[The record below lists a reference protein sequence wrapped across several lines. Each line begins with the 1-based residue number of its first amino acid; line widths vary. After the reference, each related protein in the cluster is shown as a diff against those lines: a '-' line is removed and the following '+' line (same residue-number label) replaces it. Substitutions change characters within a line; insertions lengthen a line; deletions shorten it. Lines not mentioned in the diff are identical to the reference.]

1 MDRLYVLRHG
11 VAVPSG
17 TPGIADDDRPLTP
30 EGEHEVDRIA
40 KRLKRLRLDAERIV
54 TSPLPRAR
62 RTAVLIAQRL
72 GLAGTLEDADVLRSG
87 ESAESIADWLAGRSE
102 RRLMIVGHDPAFS
115 DLVGLLVTGS
125 ADPPLCELEKAGVA
139 ALRGRGDG
147 RYLLDWLAT
156 PRLLLKRR
164 RAE

>member
-1 MDRLYVLRHG
+1 MDRLYILRHG

-30 EGEHEVDRIA
+30 EGEHELLRVA
-40 KRLKRLRLDAERIV
+40 KRLKRLRLDADRIV

-62 RTAVLIAQRL
+62 RTAELVAPRL
-72 GLAGTLEDADVLRSG
+72 GLAATLEVADALRAG
-87 ESAESIADWLAGRSE
+87 QGAEPIADWLSGRSE
-102 RRLMIVGHDPAFS
+102 RRLIVVGHDPALS